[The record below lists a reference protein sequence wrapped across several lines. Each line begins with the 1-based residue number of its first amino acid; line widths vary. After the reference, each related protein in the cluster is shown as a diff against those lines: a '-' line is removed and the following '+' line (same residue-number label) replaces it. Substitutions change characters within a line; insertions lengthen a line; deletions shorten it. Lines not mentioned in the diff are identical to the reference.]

1 MSYKKILIFSLINVF
16 LFGCSTKIEE
26 KTTPQKKSKELDSIA
41 LWLEKG
47 RNKKNNEDERF
58 HYLKKAQTTIKNIN
72 DDSLRARQLSKLSL
86 AYLKLEK
93 NETFRKVNHETIQLA
108 KKIGDSVTQAESY
121 WDLAG
126 FYKNI
131 VMAPDSSYFY
141 YSEAQKLYRG
151 LGNQKLA
158 GNMLYNMAVVQ
169 ADTRDYTGSEINTIK
184 ALEILKPLG
193 DNLRIYRCYN
203 MLGINSKYLKAY
215 DRGIEFYNKAL
226 EYAIKLENSE
236 EQKIG
241 LLNNIGSLYLGK
253 NNYTKAAEYFDKV
266 VSNNNYRKKKPDT
279 YSKSLNQLGYCKLKL
294 GQHDNL
300 PWLFLEAERILDSV
314 QELHGLSGTLKNLGE
329 FYFTVEND
337 TSKSIAYGKKAFNL
351 ARVSKNNEGLL
362 DGLEFLTRVDT
373 KNAAKHAEAYIQLN
387 DSLVDAER
395 AARDKFARIRFET
408 DEFIAENETLEKQKQ
423 LWTGIAIGLLL
434 LAGALFIIIDQR
446 VKNQRL
452 KFQQEQQASNQEIFN
467 LMLSQKQKVQEGKQM
482 EQKRISEELHDGVLG
497 KMLGARMVLTG
508 LNKRSG
514 DEVIQERAHAIA
526 TLKDIEGEVRSISH
540 ELSHN
545 AYQKIHNFINS
556 IEDLLNGIQKSSG
569 INYDFSY
576 DHDIEWDELSGDIK
590 INTYRMIQECMQNSR
605 KHAECTEVFV
615 NFDIYD
621 SNFVIAMGDN
631 GKGFKQDKERKGIG
645 MRNLQSRIK
654 KLDGQLDIESTL
666 GKGTKITLTVPIPEK
681 EESEEE
687 NQPIAEH
694 SEINQPQT

>member
-1 MSYKKILIFSLINVF
+1 MCMSYKKTFLISLINI
-16 LFGCSTKIEE
+16 LLWGCNTKTKAVKTDDSLEVLTDSTFIWITE
-26 KTTPQKKSKELDSIA
+26 
-41 LWLEKG
+41 G
-47 RNKKNNEDERF
+47 RNKKNTENSRAF
-58 HYLKKAQTTIKNIN
+58 FLQKASNAIEEET
-72 DDSLRARQLSKLSL
+72 DDSLKTKKLSKLSL
-86 AYLKLEK
+86 AYLRLRDNNSFRNTNKRTLE
-93 NETFRKVNHETIQLA
+93 LA
-108 KKIGDSVTQAESY
+108 KKIGDSITQAESY
-121 WDLAG
+121 WDLAE
-126 FYKNI
+126 FHTS
-131 VMAPDSSYFY
+131 ADSAYYY
-141 YSEAQKLYRG
+141 YSQAHKLYHNLDKKVIAAR
-151 LGNQKLA
+151 
-158 GNMLYNMAVVQ
+158 MLYNMAVVQ
-169 ADTRDYTGSEINTIK
+169 GNMKDYTGSEINAIQ
-184 ALEILKPLG
+184 ALELLK
-193 DNLRIYRCYN
+193 DSKEYRRLYNCYN
-203 MLGINSKYLKAY
+203 QLGITSNNLKAY
-215 DRGIEFYNKAL
+215 DRAISSYNKAL
-226 EYAIKLENSE
+226 EYAMELDNYEELKLSL
-236 EQKIG
+236 I
-241 LLNNIGSLYLGK
+241 NNIGFVYL
-253 NNYTKAAEYFDKV
+253 
-266 VSNNNYRKKKPDT
+266 RKKDYATAALNFRQVIENDSIKFKDPKL
-279 YSKSLNQLGYCKLKL
+279 YGKSHSNLAYCLLKLNQQEG
-294 GQHDNL
+294 L
-300 PWLFLEAERILDSV
+300 PELFFKAEKILDSV
-314 QELHGLSGTLKNLGE
+314 QDFPGIVSTTRNIAEYYALKEDTLKSILYVNKS
-329 FYFTVEND
+329 YTI
-337 TSKSIAYGKKAFNL
+337 SKASD
-351 ARVSKNNEGLL
+351 NNEG
-362 DGLEFLTRVDT
+362 
-373 KNAAKHAEAYIQLN
+373 QLN
-387 DSLVDAER
+387 ALELLANIDTRNSVQHAKNYIRLSDSLQQEER
-395 AARDKFARIRFET
+395 RARNKFARIRFET

-514 DEVIQERAHAIA
+514 DEVVQERAHAIA

-556 IEDLLNGIQKSSG
+556 IEDLLKGIQKSSG
-569 INYDFSY
+569 ISYDFSY
-576 DHDIEWDELSGDIK
+576 DHDIEWDQLSGDIK

-605 KHAECTEVFV
+605 KHAECSEVFV

-654 KLDGQLDIESTL
+654 KLDGQLDIKSAL

-681 EESEEE
+681 EELEEE